1 MINKRFKLVQLLLLG
16 SSLKLHTMKLHLE
29 IKQSLMN
36 VKNNM
41 VTYVPADVTVGWPFA
56 LDYTSKKRV
65 ALYLP
70 SALLALYY
78 FT

>member
-1 MINKRFKLVQLLLLG
+1 
-16 SSLKLHTMKLHLE
+16 
-29 IKQSLMN
+29 MN